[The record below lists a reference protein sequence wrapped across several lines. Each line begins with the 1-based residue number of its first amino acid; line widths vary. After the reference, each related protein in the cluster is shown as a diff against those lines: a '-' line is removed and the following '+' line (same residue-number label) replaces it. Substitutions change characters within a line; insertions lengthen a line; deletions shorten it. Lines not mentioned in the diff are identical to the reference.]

1 MFDSINDLGIKL
13 AATGYFIDPVM
24 TQVVFLA
31 AKLQKPLLLEG
42 PAGSGKTQL
51 AVSVAAAARTHIE
64 RLQCYRG
71 VTEDKAIGRFD
82 EGLQRLYMEFS
93 KGQHEDWQSVQTNLK
108 GRDFFRPGP
117 LMRALE
123 CDRPCVLLIDELDK
137 VDDGF
142 EAMLLEILS
151 AWQLSIPEF
160 GTVAAKT
167 IPFVVLTSNEE
178 RRLGDPIRRRSLY
191 VRVEHPTPER
201 EAEIIASRT
210 PKADESFHREMAG
223 IALSFRNYSLEKPPS
238 VSEMID
244 FANALAT
251 PRDRPRNSGAPRR
264 AASVPGEDREGPS
277 PPPIAG
283 GVQELARRRGQVRA
297 ESRAPRRISIMIRCV
312 LMLLVFPSLAVGQTD
327 PLPAARIVKQYAAH
341 YRVPPELIAAFI
353 DVESRWNPRAVSA
366 KGAMGLMQLMPAT
379 AKRFGAFEPFD
390 VEQNI
395 AAGTRYVTALMW
407 EFHGDLRLV
416 AAAYYAGDRNIAR
429 KQLDY
434 RNPDVVA
441 YVQAVRRQYMLRRY
455 PAVRPS
461 RRSTP

>member
-1 MFDSINDLGIKL
+1 MFDSVKQLSERLDS
-13 AATGYFIDPVM
+13 AGYFIDHIL

-31 AKLQKPLLLEG
+31 ARLQKPLLLEG

-51 AVSVAAAARTHIE
+51 ALSVAAAANTHVE

-71 VTEDKAIGRFD
+71 VSETQAIGTFD
-82 EGLQRLYMEFS
+82 AGLQRLYIEFS
-93 KGQHEDWQSVQTNLK
+93 KGQHENWQTVQASLK

-123 CDRPCVLLIDELDK
+123 CEQPCVLLIDELDK

-160 GTVAAKT
+160 GTVAARS

-210 PKADESFHREMAG
+210 PMADESFHREIAG

-244 FANALAT
+244 VANALQILGT
-251 PRDRPRNSGAPRR
+251 GHVTEDQRDVLLPFLAKTEKDRR
-264 AASVPGEDREGPS
+264 HLLLREGFKS
-277 PPPIAG
+277 LLDDG
-283 GVQELARRRGQVRA
+283 ARFAR
-297 ESRAPRRISIMIRCV
+297 
-312 LMLLVFPSLAVGQTD
+312 SLAGSGGT
-327 PLPAARIVKQYAAH
+327 AA
-341 YRVPPELIAAFI
+341 
-353 DVESRWNPRAVSA
+353 
-366 KGAMGLMQLMPAT
+366 
-379 AKRFGAFEPFD
+379 
-390 VEQNI
+390 
-395 AAGTRYVTALMW
+395 
-407 EFHGDLRLV
+407 
-416 AAAYYAGDRNIAR
+416 
-429 KQLDY
+429 
-434 RNPDVVA
+434 
-441 YVQAVRRQYMLRRY
+441 
-455 PAVRPS
+455 
-461 RRSTP
+461 

>member
-1 MFDSINDLGIKL
+1 MFDSLKDLSSKL

-51 AVSVAAAARTHIE
+51 ALSVAAAADTHVE

-93 KGQHEDWQSVQTNLK
+93 KGQHESW
-108 GRDFFRPGP
+108 PGP

-137 VDDGF
+137 VDEGF

-151 AWQLSIPEF
+151 AWTLSIPEF
-160 GTVAAKT
+160 GTVTAKS

-210 PKADESFHREMAG
+210 PKADETFHREMAG

-244 FANALAT
+244 FANALQLLGT
-251 PRDRPRNSGAPRR
+251 DHVTEEHRDVLLPFLAKTEKDRR
-264 AASVPGEDREGPS
+264 HLLLREGFKS
-277 PPPIAG
+277 LLDDG
-283 GVQELARRRGQVRA
+283 ARFAR
-297 ESRAPRRISIMIRCV
+297 
-312 LMLLVFPSLAVGQTD
+312 SLA
-327 PLPAARIVKQYAAH
+327 LP
-341 YRVPPELIAAFI
+341 
-353 DVESRWNPRAVSA
+353 
-366 KGAMGLMQLMPAT
+366 G
-379 AKRFGAFEPFD
+379 
-390 VEQNI
+390 
-395 AAGTRYVTALMW
+395 GT
-407 EFHGDLRLV
+407 H
-416 AAAYYAGDRNIAR
+416 
-429 KQLDY
+429 
-434 RNPDVVA
+434 
-441 YVQAVRRQYMLRRY
+441 
-455 PAVRPS
+455 S
-461 RRSTP
+461 

>member
-1 MFDSINDLGIKL
+1 MAMFESFDDLMSRLK
-13 AATGYFIDPVM
+13 ATGYFIDPVM
-24 TQVVFLA
+24 TRIVFLA

-51 AVSVAAAARTHIE
+51 AVSVAQAAGTHIE

-93 KGQHEDWQSVQTNLK
+93 KGQNDSWQAVQGNLK

-123 CDRPCVLLIDELDK
+123 CEKPCVLLIDELDK
-137 VDDGF
+137 VDEGF
-142 EAMLLEILS
+142 EALLLEILS

-160 GTVAAKT
+160 GTVKARS

-210 PKADESFHREMAG
+210 PTANEEFHREMAG

-244 FANALAT
+244 FANALQLLGTDHVTADH
-251 PRDRPRNSGAPRR
+251 RDILLPFLAKTEKDRR
-264 AASVPGEDREGPS
+264 HLLLREGFKS
-277 PPPIAG
+277 LLDDGARFVRRIA
-283 GVQELARRRGQVRA
+283 VPQRA
-297 ESRAPRRISIMIRCV
+297 EP
-312 LMLLVFPSLAVGQTD
+312 
-327 PLPAARIVKQYAAH
+327 
-341 YRVPPELIAAFI
+341 
-353 DVESRWNPRAVSA
+353 
-366 KGAMGLMQLMPAT
+366 
-379 AKRFGAFEPFD
+379 
-390 VEQNI
+390 
-395 AAGTRYVTALMW
+395 
-407 EFHGDLRLV
+407 
-416 AAAYYAGDRNIAR
+416 
-429 KQLDY
+429 
-434 RNPDVVA
+434 
-441 YVQAVRRQYMLRRY
+441 
-455 PAVRPS
+455 
-461 RRSTP
+461 

>member
-1 MFDSINDLGIKL
+1 MFDSIDDLGTKL

-51 AVSVAAAARTHIE
+51 AVSVAAAARTNIE

-82 EGLQRLYMEFS
+82 ESLQRLYMEFS
-93 KGQHEDWQSVQTNLK
+93 KGKHENWQTVLANLK

-160 GTVAAKT
+160 GTVEARS

-191 VRVEHPTPER
+191 VRVEHPTPQR
-201 EAEIIASRT
+201 ESEIIASRT
-210 PKADESFHREMAG
+210 PNADAEFHREMAG
-223 IALSFRNYSLEKPPS
+223 IALSFRNYSLEKQPS

-244 FANALAT
+244 FANALQLLGADHVT
-251 PRDRPRNSGAPRR
+251 EEHRDVLLPFLLFGKFLMNTTAFLSLEDISDNLPRYDESVISVDMDEALQTAYERLEEDIRSAIREHRGNKSLMSILLNTLLLYPDHPYDFGQIWAR
-264 AASVPGEDREGPS
+264 ALD
-277 PPPIAG
+277 
-283 GVQELARRRGQVRA
+283 
-297 ESRAPRRISIMIRCV
+297 
-312 LMLLVFPSLAVGQTD
+312 
-327 PLPAARIVKQYAAH
+327 
-341 YRVPPELIAAFI
+341 
-353 DVESRWNPRAVSA
+353 
-366 KGAMGLMQLMPAT
+366 PAT
-379 AKRFGAFEPFD
+379 KEFVKFVVTEP
-390 VEQNI
+390 EN
-395 AAGTRYVTALMW
+395 L
-407 EFHGDLRLV
+407 
-416 AAAYYAGDRNIAR
+416 
-429 KQLDY
+429 
-434 RNPDVVA
+434 
-441 YVQAVRRQYMLRRY
+441 
-455 PAVRPS
+455 S
-461 RRSTP
+461 RET

>member
-1 MFDSINDLGIKL
+1 MFNSLEELASKI

-51 AVSVAAAARTHIE
+51 AVSVAQAAGTHIE

-82 EGLQRLYMEFS
+82 ESLQRLYMEYS
-93 KGQHEDWQSVQTNLK
+93 KGNGESGSWRELQANLK

-123 CDRPCVLLIDELDK
+123 CEKPCVLLIDELDK
-137 VDDGF
+137 VDEGF
-142 EAMLLEILS
+142 EALLLEILS

-160 GTVAAKT
+160 GTVEAKS

-210 PKADESFHREMAG
+210 PGAGVEFHCEIAG
-223 IALSFRNYSLEKPPS
+223 IARSFRNYSLEKPPS

-244 FANALAT
+244 FANALRLMGT
-251 PRDRPRNSGAPRR
+251 DHVTEEQRDVLLPFLAKTEKDRR
-264 AASVPGEDREGPS
+264 HLLLREGFQS
-277 PPPIAG
+277 
-283 GVQELARRRGQVRA
+283 
-297 ESRAPRRISIMIRCV
+297 
-312 LMLLVFPSLAVGQTD
+312 LLVDGARYAQDLDPSGG
-327 PLPAARIVKQYAAH
+327 AA
-341 YRVPPELIAAFI
+341 L
-353 DVESRWNPRAVSA
+353 
-366 KGAMGLMQLMPAT
+366 
-379 AKRFGAFEPFD
+379 
-390 VEQNI
+390 
-395 AAGTRYVTALMW
+395 
-407 EFHGDLRLV
+407 
-416 AAAYYAGDRNIAR
+416 
-429 KQLDY
+429 
-434 RNPDVVA
+434 
-441 YVQAVRRQYMLRRY
+441 
-455 PAVRPS
+455 
-461 RRSTP
+461 

>member
-1 MFDSINDLGIKL
+1 MFDCIADLAGKL
-13 AATGYFIDPVM
+13 AETGYFIDPVM

-31 AKLQKPLLLEG
+31 TKLQKPLLLEG
-42 PAGSGKTQL
+42 PPGSGKTQL
-51 AVSVAAAARTHIE
+51 ALSVAAAANTHVE

-93 KGQHEDWQSVQTNLK
+93 KGEREDWQTVQANLK

-160 GTVAAKT
+160 GTVQARS

-210 PKADESFHREMAG
+210 PQANEEFHREMAG

-244 FANALAT
+244 FARALQLLGTHHVTAEH
-251 PRDRPRNSGAPRR
+251 RDVLLPFLAKTEKDRR
-264 AASVPGEDREGPS
+264 HLLLREGFKSLLDDGARFAQNLALPGGSPS
-277 PPPIAG
+277 
-283 GVQELARRRGQVRA
+283 
-297 ESRAPRRISIMIRCV
+297 
-312 LMLLVFPSLAVGQTD
+312 
-327 PLPAARIVKQYAAH
+327 
-341 YRVPPELIAAFI
+341 
-353 DVESRWNPRAVSA
+353 
-366 KGAMGLMQLMPAT
+366 
-379 AKRFGAFEPFD
+379 
-390 VEQNI
+390 
-395 AAGTRYVTALMW
+395 
-407 EFHGDLRLV
+407 
-416 AAAYYAGDRNIAR
+416 
-429 KQLDY
+429 
-434 RNPDVVA
+434 
-441 YVQAVRRQYMLRRY
+441 
-455 PAVRPS
+455 
-461 RRSTP
+461 